1 MEPPRLLGTPA
12 TWRTLFDVDIRH
24 VVIALILLCL
34 AGVATRL
41 VNAAIKR
48 TLDHHRERGSLMPE
62 TTTRL
67 QVSRRLVDA
76 AIWLVAI
83 SMALTQFPELHVL
96 SAGLLASAGISGIIV
111 GFAAKSTLGNAIAGV
126 MISFA
131 QPVRI
136 GDDIELRGERGVVE
150 DITLLFTV
158 VMSFLLPLE
167 LADPQARPDGKRLI
181 IPNDTLS
188 TEVIKNLTLGGAT
201 RIARID
207 VLVPPKSDASAI
219 RTVLLGV
226 AAAHPGIDRDGPPPR
241 VDLIRVDERGALVR
255 LTATCVNP
263 AAADELA
270 QAAMARASERLYGIA
285 W

>member
-1 MEPPRLLGTPA
+1 VEPPQPLSTPA

-24 VVIALILLCL
+24 VVVALILLLL

-41 VNAAIKR
+41 VNATVKR
-48 TLDHHRERGSLMPE
+48 TLAHHRVRGTLLPE

-111 GFAAKSTLGNAIAGV
+111 GFAARSTLGNAIAGV

-158 VMSFLLPLE
+158 VRLH
-167 LADPQARPDGKRLI
+167 DGKRLI

-207 VLVPPKSDASAI
+207 VLVPPKNDASAI

-226 AAAHPGIDRDGPPPR
+226 AAANPGLDRNVPAPR
-241 VDLIRVDERGALVR
+241 VDIVRVDERGALLR
-255 LTATCVNP
+255 LTATCADP

>member
-1 MEPPRLLGTPA
+1 MKKLRLVQPAPTLGNPA
-12 TWRTLFDVDIRH
+12 TWHALFDFDLRH
-24 VVIALILLCL
+24 VLVALVLLLIAGL
-34 AGVATRL
+34 GTRV
-41 VNAAIKR
+41 VNATIRR
-48 TLDHHRERGSLMPE
+48 TIEHHRERGTLLPE

-67 QVSRRLVDA
+67 QVSRRLVAA

-96 SAGLLASAGISGIIV
+96 SAGLLASAGISGIVV

-136 GDDIELRGERGVVE
+136 GDDIELRGERGIVE

-158 VMSFLLPLE
+158 VRLL
-167 LADPQARPDGKRLI
+167 DGKRLI

-201 RIARID
+201 RIARVD
-207 VLVPPKSDASAI
+207 VLAPPKSDASAI
-219 RTVLLGV
+219 KTVLLGT
-226 AAAHPGIDRDGPPPR
+226 AAANPGLDRDAPPPR
-241 VDLIRVDERGALVR
+241 VDLVRLDDRGALLR
-255 LTATCVNP
+255 LTATCVDP
-263 AAADELA
+263 AAADQLA
-270 QAAMARASERLYGIA
+270 QATMARASERLYGIA

>member
-1 MEPPRLLGTPA
+1 VKKHRPVQPAPTLGNPA
-12 TWRTLFDVDIRH
+12 TWHTLFDFDLRH
-24 VVIALILLCL
+24 VLVALVLLLL
-34 AGVATRL
+34 AGLGTRL
-41 VNAAIKR
+41 VNATIRR
-48 TLDHHRERGSLMPE
+48 TIEHHRARGTLLPE

-96 SAGLLASAGISGIIV
+96 SAGLLASAGISGIVV

-136 GDDIELRGERGVVE
+136 GDDIELRGERGIVE

-158 VMSFLLPLE
+158 VRLL
-167 LADPQARPDGKRLI
+167 DGKRLI

-201 RIARID
+201 RIARVD
-207 VLVPPKSDASAI
+207 VLAPPKSDASAI
-219 RTVLLGV
+219 KTVLLGV
-226 AAAHPGIDRDGPPPR
+226 AAASPGLDRDAPPPR
-241 VDLIRVDERGALVR
+241 VDLVRLDDRGALLR
-255 LTATCVNP
+255 LTATCVDP
-263 AAADELA
+263 AAADQLA
-270 QAAMARASERLYGIA
+270 QATMARASERLYGIA

>member
-158 VMSFLLPLE
+158 VRLV
-167 LADPQARPDGKRLI
+167 DGKRLI